1 MGEKRKNNPNWEPV
15 KKGGRVVGYRKKNK
29 KVDASSL
36 PPAASLTTSSAEE
49 DIDLNYGNI
58 SPHIAT
64 HFEKNGIYPGDREG
78 VYVTPHDLEIS
89 NLNTELVDGS
99 YSYGGDWRQYSC
111 TLTDSNGKSMDVK
124 TTAWE
129 SKSDPNYFM
138 KSIAQVDSL
147 PEPIPFE
154 DAGFTVERSANLL
167 EDDGNINTF
176 QFVSSPEMDIEVKSL
191 HTNEERVGEF
201 SEGGKHNRYAELAS
215 ARARIKDEAL
225 GNVMDYSYE
234 NGKVE
239 MRAGYS
245 SNQTWDMD
253 GYRELMDKQQ
263 RAFGRLEKLTQIM
276 DAKYDRYR

>member
-36 PPAASLTTSSAEE
+36 PPAASIATNSMEE

-64 HFEKNGIYPGDREG
+64 HFEENGIYPGDREG
-78 VYVTPHDLEIS
+78 VYVTPHDLELS

-99 YSYGGDWRQYSC
+99 YLGDWRQYSC
-111 TLTDSNGKSMDVK
+111 TLTDASGKSVDVK
-124 TTAWE
+124 TTSWE
-129 SKSDPNYFM
+129 SKHDPNYFM

-167 EDDGNINTF
+167 EDDGNITTY
-176 QFVSSPEMDIEVKSL
+176 QVVSSPEMNVEVKSL
-191 HTNEERVGEF
+191 HTNEERVKEF

-215 ARARIKDEAL
+215 ARATFKNEDL
-225 GNVMDYSYE
+225 GGVMDYSYS

-239 MRAGYS
+239 MSTGFS
-245 SNQTWDMD
+245 SSRRWDMD
-253 GYRELMDKQQ
+253 GYREMMEKQQ
-263 RAFGRLEKLTQIM
+263 RAFGRLEKLTQAL

>member
-1 MGEKRKNNPNWEPV
+1 MGERRKNNPNWEPV

-29 KVDASSL
+29 KVDASNL

-64 HFEKNGIYPGDREG
+64 HFEKNGIYPGDKEG
-78 VYVTPHDLEIS
+78 TYVTPHDLEIS

-99 YSYGGDWRQYSC
+99 YGGDNWRQYSC
-111 TLTDSNGKSMDVK
+111 TLTDASGKSVDVK
-124 TTAWE
+124 TTSWE
-129 SKSDPNYFM
+129 SKHDPNYFM
-138 KSIAQVDSL
+138 NSVAQVDSL
-147 PEPIPFE
+147 PEPIPLE

-167 EDDGNINTF
+167 EDDGNITTY
-176 QFVSSPEMDIEVKSL
+176 QFVSSPEMDVEVKSM
-191 HTNEERVGEF
+191 HTNEERVEEF

-215 ARARIKDEAL
+215 ARATFKNEDL
-225 GNVMDYSYE
+225 GGVMDYSYS

-239 MRAGYS
+239 MSTGFS
-245 SNQTWDMD
+245 SSRRWDMD
-253 GYRELMDKQQ
+253 GYREMMEKQQ
-263 RAFGRLEKLTQIM
+263 RAFGRLEKLTQAL